1 MHGYHNGRRKQR
13 PACDICW
20 NWRQEGH
27 PAVKNCF
34 IMTAKNG
41 DGQPTKPGLR
51 GNMTVKTACYV
62 VCVCVCVCVVKYI
75 EYKQAFGSWLG
86 RSKRTGCVS
95 IMKHRES
102 FKSTVADSATVLP
115 YAVNLLSDRNPLCYG
130 DNWLNSIVY
139 TYLACLPLF
148 GIIIIIILK
157 FENDFAFTAV
167 NRCLFLPQT

>member
-34 IMTAKNG
+34 IMPAKNG

-62 VCVCVCVCVVKYI
+62 VCVCVCVCCQIHRIQTSIWQLTRTIEAHWMRQHNETSWIIQVDCSRLGHSVAVCRKSSVRQKPTLLRWQLAQYNVV
-75 EYKQAFGSWLG
+75 
-86 RSKRTGCVS
+86 C
-95 IMKHRES
+95 
-102 FKSTVADSATVLP
+102 
-115 YAVNLLSDRNPLCYG
+115 LLSFVWHNNND
-130 DNWLNSIVY
+130 DNNKS
-139 TYLACLPLF
+139 
-148 GIIIIIILK
+148 
-157 FENDFAFTAV
+157 
-167 NRCLFLPQT
+167 